1 MFLIVFLL
9 IFLSFGLHV
18 CNQWEGEDVR
28 NSTPQNKEPGRK
40 RRRRRRRGWWGGGV
54 DARPLNYLFAP
65 LLFRHWKRKPKK
77 RSAKGKR

>member
-1 MFLIVFLL
+1 MQSRGGRGV
-9 IFLSFGLHV
+9 SF
-18 CNQWEGEDVR
+18 
-28 NSTPQNKEPGRK
+28 STPQNKEPGR
-40 RRRRRRRGWWGGGV
+40 GGGGGGGWGGGV

>member
-9 IFLSFGLHV
+9 IFHSFGLHV
-18 CNQWEGEDVR
+18 CNQWEGGDVR
-28 NSTPQNKEPGRK
+28 NSTPQNKEPGRRK
-40 RRRRRRRGWWGGGV
+40 RRRRRGGGGV